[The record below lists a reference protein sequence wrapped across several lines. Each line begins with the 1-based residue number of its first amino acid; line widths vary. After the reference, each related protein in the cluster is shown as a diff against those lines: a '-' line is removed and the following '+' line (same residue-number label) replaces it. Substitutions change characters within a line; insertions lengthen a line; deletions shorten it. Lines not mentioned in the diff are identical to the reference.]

1 MKKTADAAAGG
12 AVSDDG
18 LSEERSTQVRKM
30 EMMIEQGLS
39 KAMVGLRQQFRQ
51 QLHMERR
58 DHSPSDLSNSLNASV
73 GGRSSVGS
81 RPAFD
86 LGGLRDAVDRQN
98 TRPGLGGNAETTTM
112 STTIVGDVP
121 DPAPPVMETSPW
133 INGGPVSEP
142 LVPPSVPVVPS
153 TLEDIQQQIRSQLL
167 ESSAGHKAKDS
178 AQDSAQQR
186 MEHEIQKLMQEHNRQ
201 PVMTNP
207 RWDSTPSQLPNVQ
220 ADVEERPNRKAVLPR
235 SNQQFAGQPEPDER
249 HNHELMLVEMRAAA
263 QSAATTAAESVAGS
277 LRREVLAQ
285 REKLSELEAELF
297 RQKSASAEQTALFS
311 ESLQR
316 LHSDAGEARMRN
328 MPVNTYALGTDEI
341 FQHLGGRLDDLTHEM
356 RDSVKALREQLMSS
370 MLGESPE
377 MDEKHTA
384 VVGRLEALEGDVRQ
398 SMASM
403 TKLSEVLRLTQ
414 NIAEWSDK
422 VMIRINSETATR
434 KQSET
439 QVNNRL
445 TLLEKSVMGLHVP
458 LSFSDADAG
467 VMSLTHT
474 QKEKPVLLSEDL
486 KQSLESL
493 AEKVSRTLKVEPALL
508 ALEQQR
514 ANGSGAG
521 ADLQYLVDK
530 LNRTPPSESDAGSS
544 RQQHVVAQNL
554 SAASAVT
561 PQNSTLPPTATVQPW
576 TKMGSYVAASASVT
590 AAPIIGGRA
599 NMDIGWSSS
608 AGQTNIDT
616 SVRSLGFSP
625 MRLQAR
631 TASPIAARNHSAQ
644 EATMLPDTTSGLD
657 NSIRGELLRPVFS
670 REAQAVVPVQVELM
684 KEIQP
689 SSSSRLRSYSPMG
702 RSRPEPRTRAIDV
715 TGVPIPGG
723 SNPGG
728 AYGNSRPLVTIPGG
742 GWASHSL
749 APSPVGMSAA
759 SSHAPTSF

>member
-98 TRPGLGGNAETTTM
+98 TRAGIGGTAETTTM
-112 STTIVGDVP
+112 ATTIVGDVP
-121 DPAPPVMETSPW
+121 NPAPPVIETNPW

-142 LVPPSVPVVPS
+142 LLPPSVPVVPS

-178 AQDSAQQR
+178 AQDAAQQR
-186 MEHEIQKLMQEHNRQ
+186 MEQEIQKLMQDHNRQ

-207 RWDSTPSQLPNVQ
+207 RTPSQLPNVQ

-235 SNQQFAGQPEPDER
+235 TIQQFAGQPEPDER
-249 HNHELMLVEMRAAA
+249 HNHELTLLEMRAAA
-263 QSAATTAAESVAGS
+263 QSAATAAAESVAGS

-316 LHSDAGEARMRN
+316 LHSDAGEAKMRN

-377 MDEKHTA
+377 MDEKHSA

-439 QVNNRL
+439 QVNTRL
-445 TLLEKSVMGLHVP
+445 TMLEKSVMGLHVP
-458 LSFSDADAG
+458 QSFSDADAG
-467 VMSLTHT
+467 LLSLTHT

-521 ADLQYLVDK
+521 ADLRYLVDK

-544 RQQHVVAQNL
+544 RQQHL
-554 SAASAVT
+554 GASAVT
-561 PQNSTLPPTATVQPW
+561 PPNSTQPPTATVQPW
-576 TKMGSYVAASASVT
+576 TKMGSFVASSASVT
-590 AAPIIGGRA
+590 AVPIIGGRA
-599 NMDIGWSSS
+599 NMDVV
-608 AGQTNIDT
+608 AGQTNIDN

-631 TASPIAARNHSAQ
+631 TTSPIAARHHSAQ
-644 EATMLPDTTSGLD
+644 EATMLPETTSGLD
-657 NSIRGELLRPVFS
+657 NSIRGELVRPAFS
-670 REAQAVVPVQVELM
+670 REAQPAVPVQVELM

-689 SSSSRLRSYSPMG
+689 TVSSRLRSYSPMG
-702 RSRPEPRTRAIDV
+702 RSRPEPRTRTMDV

-723 SNPGG
+723 SRPGG
-728 AYGNSRPLVTIPGG
+728 AQGNSKPLVTIPGSG
-742 GWASHSL
+742 YSL
-749 APSPVGMSAA
+749 APSPVALSAA
-759 SSHAPTSF
+759 NSHAPSSF